1 MKKIYTCTLLF
12 CMSIPAG
19 AHAVPFGGPGRPIVA
34 PAPPMPG
41 IVAPFTVPPPA
52 AEMIVIGGLT
62 YWLFNDTYYREIGN
76 RYVVVEAPATRA
88 HNKTMSVM
96 DFNGKR
102 YYVRAGRYYQ
112 RNIDGEYIEVSP
124 PDGIN

>member
-12 CMSIPAG
+12 FLSIPAG
-19 AHAVPFGGPGRPIVA
+19 VYAVPFDGPGREIA
-34 PAPPMPG
+34 APPMPG

-52 AEMIVIGGLT
+52 AEMIVIQGLT
-62 YWLFNDTYYREIGN
+62 YWLFNNTYYREIGN
-76 RYVVVEAPATRA
+76 RYVVVEAPVTRA
-88 HNKTMSVM
+88 HNKAMSVM

-124 PDGIN
+124 PEGIH